1 MPISFIFHT
10 HTINVDCFNQNNWKL
25 FSSMVS
31 QKDEYIS
38 KGLYFEAAHECQSS
52 TRLKSFF

>member
-1 MPISFIFHT
+1 
-10 HTINVDCFNQNNWKL
+10 
-25 FSSMVS
+25 MVS

-38 KGLYFEAAHECQSS
+38 KGLYFETAHECQSS

>member
-1 MPISFIFHT
+1 
-10 HTINVDCFNQNNWKL
+10 
-25 FSSMVS
+25 MVS